1 MERPLLYGAM
11 TSRQSS
17 DPARQAKAEK
27 EGWPLW
33 GIVLLGTLLSF
44 MVGYFLAAA
53 LARLVAGRGSWWKL

>member
-1 MERPLLYGAM
+1 M

-33 GIVLLGTLLSF
+33 SIVLLGTLLSF